1 MTDGRLR
8 PLAGFAA
15 YVFLLLSGLLFAGG
29 AHAAQPPQPNV
40 LQMRT
45 EDDREVTWN
54 LTADSVTSQND
65 SKIIEAEGRVALRRG
80 QDYLKADYIRYY
92 SATNWVYLKGN
103 VEVHFGKDDIAA
115 EEAEFDLRS
124 HTGWMKNGRIFMGE
138 PHAYFAGERI
148 DKNWG
153 DLYTFTNAK
162 ITVCDGDTPAWS
174 LTAEEAVVEIDG
186 YARLWRSNFQVK
198 NNDVAYSPYFVMPAK
213 RTRQS
218 GFLMPQYGI
227 SSRDGFYYNQPYYWV
242 LNETSDVTLNEYFMS
257 ERGFM
262 HGVEYRSRP
271 TTDQTAWLR
280 LDWLYDNKVVD
291 SDGDDPIDSG
301 DGLIRTNQERY
312 WLRGMFEQRL
322 GDPRWRLKG
331 DLDYVSDQNYLREFK
346 RGLGGFN
353 DSRDNLFTLFG
364 RDINERDRYRTS
376 QVMLTRDWDRVS
388 VALGGRYDQD
398 PELGN
403 GNHSYS
409 SDSLPQRLPE
419 ADVYLHR
426 GALFEELPLE
436 VQASAQSVYFH
447 RRNGTQGARHDV
459 HPQVV
464 LPVNGKYGSVISSV
478 GLRQTVYDTERRES
492 LPGDGGDSSGDSRTL
507 PDYNIAASTEVAR
520 VYRIESAPLTLT
532 AENAGQ
538 SRWTGIRHAV
548 QPRVEYNNLPLLDQD
563 DNPRYDG
570 DDRIGARN
578 ELVYSITNVFTRKR
592 EMVRMKTNDEGVAEP
607 DLGTDYLEFLRFK
620 LQSGYDI
627 REATRDEDLDTY
639 GRRPV
644 LDYRAEVQYFP
655 VAWLSWRSITAWSPY
670 TGDVTQHDHGL
681 TLIDANRGQLTLGYN
696 WRSSLDEY
704 NRKRDYDI
712 NALYL
717 RGEASVWGP
726 WSVGGEYRVDIEQ
739 GRDLERIFDIIYTHQ
754 CFKLIGRTTVDR
766 EEERYEVLV
775 VLPGLSE

>member
-1 MTDGRLR
+1 MTDGRFR

-15 YVFLLLSGLLFAGG
+15 YVFLLLSGILFAGG
-29 AHAAQPPQPNV
+29 AHAQQAQPNV

-80 QDYLKADYIRYY
+80 KDYLKADYIRYY
-92 SATNWVYLKGN
+92 STTNWVYLKGN

-124 HTGWMKNGRIFMGE
+124 RTGWLKNGRIFMGD

-162 ITVCDGDTPAWS
+162 ITVCDGDTPAWA

-186 YARLWRSNFQVK
+186 YARLWRSSFQVK
-198 NNDVAYSPYFVMPAK
+198 DNDVAYSPYFVMPAK

-242 LNETSDVTLNEYFMS
+242 LDETSDVTLNEYFMS

-271 TTDQTAWLR
+271 TTDQTTWLR
-280 LDWLYDNKVVD
+280 FDWLYDNEVVD
-291 SDGDDPIDSG
+291 SDGDDPIDSN
-301 DGLIRTNQERY
+301 DGLIRTNHERY
-312 WLRGMFEQRL
+312 WLRGMFETRL

-331 DLDYVSDQNYLREFK
+331 DLDFVSDQNYLREFK
-346 RGLGGFN
+346 RGLGGFG
-353 DSRDNLFTLFG
+353 DSRDNLFELFG

-403 GNHSYS
+403 GNRRYS
-409 SDSLPQRLPE
+409 EDSLPQRLPE

-426 GALFEELPLE
+426 GALFEGLPLE

-447 RRNGTQGARHDV
+447 RRNGTQGARHEV
-459 HPQVV
+459 HPQLV
-464 LPVNGKYGSVISSV
+464 LPVNGKYGSVISTV

-492 LPGDGGDSSGDSRTL
+492 LPGDGGDSSGEGRTL
-507 PDYNIAASTEVAR
+507 PDYNVAASTEFAR
-520 VYRIESAPLTLT
+520 VYHLEGAPLTLS
-532 AENAGQ
+532 AEQAGQ

-548 QPRVEYNNLPLLDQD
+548 QPRVEYNNLPLVDQQ
-563 DNPRYDG
+563 DNPRYDD

-592 EMVRMKTNDEGVAEP
+592 EVVQMKANDEGEAEP
-607 DLGTDYLEFLRFK
+607 SLATDYLEFLRLK

-627 REATRDEDLDTY
+627 REANRDDDLDTY
-639 GRRPV
+639 ERRPV
-644 LDYRAEVQYFP
+644 LDYRAEVEYFP
-655 VAWLSWRSITAWSPY
+655 VAWLSWRSVTAWSPY
-670 TGDVTQHDHGL
+670 TGDSTQHDHSLSLMDPDRGRL
-681 TLIDANRGQLTLGYN
+681 TMGYN
-696 WRSSLDEY
+696 WRAQIDEY
-704 NRKRDYDI
+704 RRSRARDI
-712 NALYL
+712 NSLYL
-717 RGEASVWGP
+717 RGDAAVWGP
-726 WSVGGEYRVDIEQ
+726 WSVGGEYRVDIEN

-754 CFKLIGRTTVDR
+754 CFKVIGRTTFDR
-766 EEERYEVLV
+766 DEERYEVLV
-775 VLPGLSE
+775 VLPGLSD

>member
-1 MTDGRLR
+1 MTDGRFR

-15 YVFLLLSGLLFAGG
+15 YVFLLLSGILFAGG
-29 AHAAQPPQPNV
+29 AHAQQPQPNV

-54 LTADSVTSQND
+54 LTADSVTTQND

-80 QDYLKADYIRYY
+80 SDYLKADYIRYY

-103 VEVHFGKDDIAA
+103 VEVHLGKDDISA
-115 EEAEFDLRS
+115 EEGEFDLRS
-124 HTGWMKNGRIFMGE
+124 RTGWLKKGRIFMGE

-153 DLYTFTNAK
+153 DIYTFTDAK

-174 LTAEEAVVEIDG
+174 LTAEEAVVELDG

-198 NNDVAYSPYFVMPAK
+198 DNDVAYSPYFVMPAK

-242 LNETSDVTLNEYFMS
+242 VNETSDVTLNEYFMA

-262 HGVEYRSRP
+262 HGVEYRARP
-271 TTDQTAWLR
+271 TSDQTTWLR
-280 LDWLYDNKVVD
+280 FDWMND
-291 SDGDDPIDSG
+291 SKTVGSDDDDPIDSN
-301 DGLIRTNQERY
+301 DNLVRTNNERF
-312 WLRGMFEQRL
+312 WLRGMFETRL

-346 RGLGGFN
+346 YGLGGFEN
-353 DSRDNLFTLFG
+353 SRTNMFELFG

-376 QVMLTRDWDRVS
+376 QIMLTRDWDRVS
-388 VALGGRYDQD
+388 VALSGRYDQN

-403 GNHSYS
+403 GNRSYS

-426 GALFEELPLE
+426 GALFEGLPLE

-492 LPGDGGDSSGDSRTL
+492 LPGDGGDSSGEARTL
-507 PDYNIAASTEVAR
+507 PDYNVAAMTEFAR
-520 VYRIESAPLTLT
+520 VYHLESAPLTLS
-532 AENAGQ
+532 AEQAGQ

-548 QPRVEYNNLPLLDQD
+548 QPRVEYRNLPLVDQD
-563 DNPRYDG
+563 DNPSYDD

-578 ELVYSITNVFTRKR
+578 DLVYSITNILTRKR
-592 EMVRMKTNDEGVAEP
+592 EVVQMQTNAEGEAEP
-607 DLGTDYLEFLRFK
+607 AVKTDYLDFLRVK
-620 LQSGYDI
+620 LAHGYDI
-627 REATRDEDLDTY
+627 REANRDDELSQY
-639 GRRPV
+639 ERRPME
-644 LDYRAEVQYFP
+644 DMNGEVEYFP
-655 VAWLSWRSITAWSPY
+655 VAWLSWRSRSAWSSY
-670 TGDVTQHDHGL
+670 TGDVTQHDHSVGVE
-681 TLIDANRGQLTLGYN
+681 DADKGSLRMGYN
-696 WRSSLDEY
+696 WRAKLDEY
-704 NRKRDYDI
+704 TRQRDEDI
-712 NALYL
+712 NSLYL
-717 RGEASVWGP
+717 RGMVDVWGP
-726 WSVGGEYRVDIEQ
+726 WSVAGYYSVDIAD
-739 GRDLERIFDIIYTHQ
+739 GRDLERIFDIIYNHQ
-754 CFKLIGRTTVDR
+754 CFKVIGRTTFDR
-766 EEERYEVLV
+766 DEERYEVLV